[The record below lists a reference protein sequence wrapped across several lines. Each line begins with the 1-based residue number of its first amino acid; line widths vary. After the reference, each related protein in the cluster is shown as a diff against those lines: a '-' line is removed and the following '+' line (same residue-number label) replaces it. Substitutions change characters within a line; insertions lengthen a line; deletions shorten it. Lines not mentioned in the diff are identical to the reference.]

1 MPVEQLLQQRHERV
15 AMSTPSI
22 LRKRGTSAVSH
33 DNRVGFKLPS
43 ADEIDVEM
51 AFREASKLNSMDS
64 NYRQL
69 ITVLRN
75 NETDDEALIK
85 LLKRIKNYASLI
97 ERHNDEVLESVLKI
111 NLLKKSMG
119 VIDAFSHLACDM
131 VCIHPVFLRN
141 VVVALLG
148 VFMSPEATS
157 IETEQREE
165 KLERLHKLFQQL
177 FRLVPTAPLVLV
189 EILAEVFP
197 YMKRDGRQQ
206 ASLVGQLLRV
216 TTYIPDHRLEL
227 LQLLTHK
234 ALQIDLH
241 CPKDEIN
248 DAELE
253 ENDDDDAMESDLFP
267 MEKEGETDPER
278 MQHPLADI
286 LDQVLNEFYLFF
298 QQQCNVKGDDLS
310 KLDWEKTKV
319 LFKDFLT
326 IFDKIILPTHKCCH
340 LQFFLFYLCSYRP
353 AALGVAFFDYLWKK
367 VQNPATSSVV
377 RQASAFYIGSFLAR
391 AKFVPLSTVCASLSL
406 LCQWAHAYVSSLND
420 GGFGYQPQHD
430 VRRHGTFYAVCQTV
444 FYVFAFHHRNIVE
457 GEKGLEYLR
466 SLNLEALVMCPL
478 NPLKACL
485 PAVVQ
490 QFASIARHYQLVY
503 CYSVIERNQRFSLP
517 TASSGDAGGDL
528 VLDAFFPFDP
538 YLLKRTGKWINPL
551 YRKFEKPEEDVDVDD
566 DLEDD
571 EEEVLC
577 KSPKSPSTLAEM
589 FTYGASPGFKRSV
602 PFAHYR

>member
-51 AFREASKLNSMDS
+51 AFTEASKLNSMDS

-111 NLLKKSMG
+111 NLLKKSIG

-197 YMKRDGRQQ
+197 YMKREGRQQ

>member
-1 MPVEQLLQQRHERV
+1 
-15 AMSTPSI
+15 MSTPSI
-22 LRKRGTSAVSH
+22 LRKRGSPAVSH
-33 DNRVGFKLPS
+33 DNRVAFKLPT

-51 AFREASKLNSMDS
+51 AFREAGKLNSMDS
-64 NYRQL
+64 NYRHL
-69 ITVLRN
+69 IAALRN
-75 NETDDEALIK
+75 NDTDDEALVK
-85 LLKRIKNYASLI
+85 LLKRIKNYAPLI
-97 ERHNDEVLESVLKI
+97 ERHNDEALESVLKI
-111 NLLKKSMG
+111 HLLKRG
-119 VIDAFSHLACDM
+119 VDVIDAFSHLACDM
-131 VCIHPVFLRN
+131 VCIHPLFLRN
-141 VVVALLG
+141 IVVALTNT
-148 VFMSPEATS
+148 FMSPEATS
-157 IETEQREE
+157 RETERREE
-165 KLERLHKLFQQL
+165 KLDRLHKLFQQL
-177 FRLVPTAPLVLV
+177 FKLVPTAPLVLV
-189 EILAEVFP
+189 EVLAEVFP
-197 YMKRDGRQQ
+197 YMKREGRQQ
-206 ASLVGQLLRV
+206 ASLVAQLLRV
-216 TTYIPDHRLEL
+216 ATYIPDHRLDL

-253 ENDDDDAMESDLFP
+253 ENDDEDAMESDLFP
-267 MEKEGETDPER
+267 MEKEGDADPER
-278 MQHPLADI
+278 MQHPLADV

-319 LFKDFLT
+319 LFKDFLA

-367 VQNPATSSVV
+367 VQNPATSSVI

-420 GGFGYQPQHD
+420 GGFGCQLQHD

-444 FYVFAFHHRNIVE
+444 FYVFAFHHRNIAE
-457 GEKGLEYLR
+457 GDKGLEYLR

-503 CYSVIERNQRFSLP
+503 CYSVIERNQRFCLP
-517 TASSGDAGGDL
+517 TAANGSGDAGGPGD
-528 VLDAFFPFDP
+528 VALDAFFPFDP

-551 YRKFEKPEEDVDVDD
+551 YRKFEKPEEDEDIDD

-571 EEEVLC
+571 DEEESVC

>member
-1 MPVEQLLQQRHERV
+1 
-15 AMSTPSI
+15 MSTPSI
-22 LRKRGTSAVSH
+22 LRRRGTTAASNE
-33 DNRVGFKLPS
+33 NRVGFKLPT
-43 ADEIDVEM
+43 ADDIDVEM
-51 AFREASKLNSMDS
+51 AFREAGKLNSMNS
-64 NYRQL
+64 NYRHM
-69 ITVLRN
+69 ITVLRDTD
-75 NETDDEALIK
+75 TDDEALVK
-85 LLKRIKNYASLI
+85 LLKRIKNYAPLI

-111 NLLKKSMG
+111 NLLKRGIDVM
-119 VIDAFSHLACDM
+119 DAFSHLACDM
-131 VCIHPVFLRN
+131 VCIHPMFLRN
-141 VVVALLG
+141 VVVALAG
-148 VFMSPEATS
+148 TFMSPEATLK
-157 IETEQREE
+157 ETEQREE
-165 KLERLHKLFQQL
+165 KLARLHKLLQQL
-177 FRLVPTAPLVLV
+177 FKLVPTAPLVLV
-189 EILAEVFP
+189 EVLAEVFP

-227 LQLLTHK
+227 LKLLTHK

-253 ENDDDDAMESDLFP
+253 ENDDDAMESDLFP
-267 MEKEGETDPER
+267 MEKEGEADPER

-310 KLDWEKTKV
+310 KLDWEKTKT
-319 LFKDFLT
+319 LFKDLLA

-353 AALGVAFFDYLWKK
+353 AVLGVAFFDYLWKK
-367 VQNPATSSVV
+367 VQNPATSSVL

-406 LCQWAHAYVSSLND
+406 LCQWAHAYMSSLND
-420 GGFGYQPQHD
+420 GGFGGQLQHD

-503 CYSVIERNQRFSLP
+503 CYSVIERNQRFCLP
-517 TASSGDAGGDL
+517 TATGGEALGGDV

-551 YRKFEKPEEDVDVDD
+551 YRKFEKPQEDVDVDD

-571 EEEVLC
+571 DDEEMVC
-577 KSPKSPSTLAEM
+577 KSPKSSSTLAEM

-602 PFAHYR
+602 PFAVYR